1 MMTDD
6 LPQEVQDLLAK
17 QAIHEVLLRY
27 CRGLDRL
34 DGDLIRDCY
43 HPDATDD
50 HGLFNGLGED
60 FVPYALPHLETM
72 RGTSHYLLSAL
83 IEVHGDTAASES
95 HLVVYHRMPSK
106 SGQETDHVVGL
117 RYIDRFDRR
126 DGVWRISHRHLVY
139 DWSRIDPV
147 GREWDFGEGFTV
159 RARDR
164 SDASYAAFDRITQ
177 LREGGVPGA

>member
-1 MMTDD
+1 MAAH
-6 LPQEVQDLLAK
+6 PPPEVEGLLAK

-34 DGDLIRDCY
+34 DGDLIRSCY
-43 HPDATDD
+43 HPGATDD
-50 HGLFNGLGED
+50 HGLFNGLGKD
-60 FVPYALPHLETM
+60 FVGYALPHLETM

-95 HLVVYHRMPSK
+95 HLVVYHRMPSQ
-106 SGQETDHVVGL
+106 SGPDADHAVGL

-126 DGVWRISHRHLVY
+126 DGTWRISHRQLAY

-147 GREWDFGEGFTV
+147 GREWGFGEGFTV
-159 RARDR
+159 RQRDR
-164 SDASYAAFDRITQ
+164 SDASYAAFDRIA
-177 LREGGVPGA
+177 RPRGEVG